1 MANHVFLENRDYAKN
16 SAAWNRVAYLFSLEW
31 NSVGSGL
38 FEIGI
43 VEVGIN
49 RRRGRLYLSETHQ
62 RSVIISGLGPTLYG
76 AYFQYRLDYLTDF
89 Y

>member
-1 MANHVFLENRDYAKN
+1 MQKN
-16 SAAWNRVAYLFSLEW
+16 SAAWNRVADLFSLEW
-31 NSVGSGL
+31 NSVGSGI

-43 VEVGIN
+43 VEVGLN
-49 RRRGRLYLSETHQ
+49 RRCGRLYLSETHQ
-62 RSVIISGLGPTLYG
+62 HSVIISWFGPTLHG

>member
-1 MANHVFLENRDYAKN
+1 M
-16 SAAWNRVAYLFSLEW
+16 AYLFSLEW

-38 FEIGI
+38 FEIVI

-49 RRRGRLYLSETHQ
+49 RRRGRLQLSAKHP
-62 RSVIISGLGPTLYG
+62 RNGIINWFGPTLYG